1 MSLTL
6 RIRTQLGTWRLSNV
20 KPSDSMSKL
29 RERVES
35 EHKTSLEGRAFTADP
50 MGKEV
55 ILDDLTVADM
65 NMTNGQ
71 MIYAMVDEAKTG
83 VHEAASSGKKIA
95 KDGSIV
101 AQEYDDAVARTGFR
115 PGMMPLRDMKMQWRL
130 DEFVAMDEQF
140 EYKLKRQEKAMVA
153 GVQVDNKSMQDFQGY
168 CLGTLDFQQIRV
180 GYLYGTIL
188 PPTGV
193 KKEEADEKKKE
204 NSIWSKKSKTVSGE
218 TKMAVDEGDD
228 ATESSEK
235 SNKKSN
241 GGAFEESGELPSV
254 RVEFIYEPPQNN
266 TDVSIELPDDP
277 LADTVDNLAK
287 QLGVQKVGWI
297 FAHPLR
303 EEKFH
308 FSASEVIEAAEQQLI
323 AAEGINETPFVTV
336 KVTLDAKTGMPIAE
350 GFQVSKQAME
360 MAAEGAIEVHPSNL
374 GMSKVNDTF
383 TAYVEHRPT
392 KEVDNDFFLMR
403 VPIGAYES
411 EVFLSDFP
419 RLNRL
424 GTMQSRED
432 LKKQLNRAGK
442 QGWSFQALLADFQLL
457 LFLTQFLD
465 AKDDL
470 PMICKSAMDQ
480 NIPIDEGHSLIIRSL
495 AGLN

>member
-1 MSLTL
+1 MPLTL

-20 KPSDSMSKL
+20 EASDPMGKL
-29 RERVES
+29 RERVEA
-35 EHKTSLEGRAFTADP
+35 EHKTSLEGRPFTADP

-55 ILDDLTVADM
+55 ILDDLTVGDM
-65 NMTNGQ
+65 NMSNGQ

-101 AQEYDDAVARTGFR
+101 AQEYDDTVARTGFR

-140 EYKLKRQEKAMVA
+140 EYKLKRQERAMVA

-180 GYLYGTIL
+180 GYLYGTIT
-188 PPTGV
+188 PPTGE
-193 KKEEADEKKKE
+193 KRGDAAEKQEEDH
-204 NSIWSKKSKTVSGE
+204 IWGKKSKTVSGE
-218 TKMAVDEGDD
+218 TRMAVDEANVEGSKKDG
-228 ATESSEK
+228 EK
-235 SNKKSN
+235 TGS
-241 GGAFEESGELPSV
+241 AFEESGELPSI

-266 TDVSIELPDDP
+266 TDKSIDLPDDP
-277 LADTVDNLAK
+277 LADVVDGLAK
-287 QLGVQKVGWI
+287 NLGVQKVGWI
-297 FAHPLR
+297 FSHPLR

-308 FSASEVIEAAEQQLI
+308 FSASEVIEAAEQQLL
-323 AAEGINETPFVTV
+323 AAEGVTDTPFVTI
-336 KVTLDAKTGMPIAE
+336 KVTLDRTTGMPMAE

-360 MAAEGAIEVHPSNL
+360 MAAEGALEVHPSNL
-374 GMSKVNDTF
+374 GMSRVNDTF
-383 TAYVEHRPT
+383 TAYVEHKPT
-392 KEVDNDFFLMR
+392 KEVDNDFFLIR

-424 GTMQSRED
+424 GTLQSRED
-432 LKKQLNRAGK
+432 LKKQLGRAGK
-442 QGWSFQALLADFQLL
+442 QGWTFQALLADFQLL

-470 PMICKSAMDQ
+470 PMICKSVVDA

>member
-1 MSLTL
+1 MPLTL

-20 KPSDSMSKL
+20 DVNDSMKKL
-29 RERVES
+29 RERVEA
-35 EHKTSLEGRAFTADP
+35 EHKTSLEGRPFTTDP
-50 MGKEV
+50 TGKEV
-55 ILDDLTVADM
+55 ILDDLTVGDM
-65 NMTNGQ
+65 NMCNGQ

-83 VHEAASSGKKIA
+83 VHEAASTGKKIA

-140 EYKLKRQEKAMVA
+140 EFKVKRQEKAMVA
-153 GVQVDNKSMQDFQGY
+153 GVQVDNKSLQDFQGY
-168 CLGTLDFQQIRV
+168 CLSTLDFQQIRV

-193 KKEEADEKKKE
+193 TKKDAEEKKKAE
-204 NSIWSKKSKTVSGE
+204 SVWSTKSKTVSGE
-218 TKMAVDEGDD
+218 TKVAVEETDVEDNNKTGD
-228 ATESSEK
+228 K
-235 SNKKSN
+235 
-241 GGAFEESGELPSV
+241 FENSGELPSV

-266 TDVSIELPDDP
+266 TDKSIDLPDDP
-277 LADTVDNLAK
+277 MADVVEGLAK
-287 QLGVQKVGWI
+287 NLGVQKVGWI
-297 FAHPLR
+297 FSHPLR

-308 FSASEVIEAAEQQLI
+308 FSANEVMEAAEQQLI
-323 AAEGINETPFVTV
+323 AAEGVHETPFVTI
-336 KVTLDAKTGMPIAE
+336 KVTLDSKTGMPIAE

-360 MAAEGAIEVHPSNL
+360 MAAEGALEVHSTNL
-374 GMSKVNDTF
+374 GMCRVNDTF
-383 TAYVEHRPT
+383 TAYVEHKPT
-392 KEVDNDFFLMR
+392 KEVDNDFFLIR

-411 EVFLSDFP
+411 EMFLSDFP

-432 LKKQLNRAGK
+432 LKKQLSRAGK
-442 QGWSFQALLADFQLL
+442 QGWTFQALLADFQLL
-457 LFLTQFLD
+457 LFLAQFLD

-470 PMICKSAMDQ
+470 PMICKSVVDR
-480 NIPIDEGHSLIIRSL
+480 NVPIDEGHGLIIRSL